1 MPRFLQPSGMANF
14 SRFCLVGVIC
24 FASLGLLSQ
33 PSLAQIDPI
42 QQYDQI
48 FGSPENFL
56 DNFKQQASEDLNQYI
71 GAGVAVSCFVL
82 AIRAM
87 FR

>member
-1 MPRFLQPSGMANF
+1 MPRLLRPGRMVNF

-33 PSLAQIDPI
+33 PALTQIDPI
-42 QQYDQI
+42 QQYDEI

-56 DNFKQQASEDLNQYI
+56 DNFRQQASADLNQYI

>member
-14 SRFCLVGVIC
+14 SRFCLVGFIC
-24 FASLGLLSQ
+24 LTSLGLLPQ

-71 GAGVAVSCFVL
+71 GAGVGVSCFVL

>member
-1 MPRFLQPSGMANF
+1 MPRLLQPSGMANL
-14 SRFCLVGVIC
+14 SRFCIVGFIC
-24 FASLGLLSQ
+24 LTSLGLLPQ

>member
-1 MPRFLQPSGMANF
+1 MPRFLQPSGMVNL
-14 SRFCLVGVIC
+14 SRFCIVGIVC
-24 FASLGLLSQ
+24 LTSLGLLPQ
-33 PSLAQIDPI
+33 PAVSQIDPI

>member
-1 MPRFLQPSGMANF
+1 MPRLLRPSRVVDI
-14 SRFCLVGVIC
+14 SRLCLVGFIC
-24 FASLGLLSQ
+24 LTSLGLLSQ

-48 FGSPENFL
+48 FGSPEDFL

-71 GAGVAVSCFVL
+71 GAGVGVSCFVL

>member
-1 MPRFLQPSGMANF
+1 MANL
-14 SRFCLVGVIC
+14 SRFCIVGIVC
-24 FASLGLLSQ
+24 LTSLGLLSQ
-33 PSLAQIDPI
+33 PAVSQIDPI
-42 QQYDQI
+42 EQYDQI

>member
-1 MPRFLQPSGMANF
+1 MGI
-14 SRFCLVGVIC
+14 IC
-24 FASLGLLSQ
+24 FTSLGLLSQ
-33 PSLAQIDPI
+33 SSLAQQIDPI

-48 FGSPENFL
+48 FGSPEDFL

-71 GAGVAVSCFVL
+71 GAGVGVSCFVL

>member
-1 MPRFLQPSGMANF
+1 MPRLLRPSRLANLP
-14 SRFCLVGVIC
+14 RLCIVGVIC
-24 FASLGLLSQ
+24 LASLGFLSQ
-33 PSLAQIDPI
+33 SSLAQIDPI

-71 GAGVAVSCFVL
+71 GAGIAVSCFVL

>member
-1 MPRFLQPSGMANF
+1 MPRLLRPGRMANL
-14 SRFCLVGVIC
+14 SRLCLVGFIC
-24 FASLGLLSQ
+24 LTSLGLLPQ

-56 DNFKQQASEDLNQYI
+56 ENFKQQASEDLNQYI

>member
-1 MPRFLQPSGMANF
+1 MANL
-14 SRFCLVGVIC
+14 SRLCLVGVIC

-33 PSLAQIDPI
+33 PAVSQIDPI
-42 QQYDQI
+42 QQYDEI

-56 DNFKQQASEDLNQYI
+56 DNFKQQATEDLNQYI

-82 AIRAM
+82 ALRAM

>member
-1 MPRFLQPSGMANF
+1 MANL
-14 SRFCLVGVIC
+14 SRLCLVGIIC
-24 FASLGLLSQ
+24 LTSLGLLSQ
-33 PSLAQIDPI
+33 PAVSQIDPI

>member
-1 MPRFLQPSGMANF
+1 MPGFLQPSGMANL
-14 SRFCLVGVIC
+14 SRFCIVGIIC
-24 FASLGLLSQ
+24 LTSLGFLSQ
-33 PSLAQIDPI
+33 PAVSQIDPI

>member
-1 MPRFLQPSGMANF
+1 MPRFLQPSGMANL
-14 SRFCLVGVIC
+14 SRFCIMGIVCL
-24 FASLGLLSQ
+24 ASLGLLSQ